1 MPTKEQL
8 YLSFLFVSLFIT
20 IILTLSFS
28 KPETS
33 EKYMTK
39 ETNRIAMLCDSTSLT
54 IDDKKL
60 GNEGIDGIDI
70 LPLPPLNNKSIHLEP
85 ENWLKLTFNIFKIY
99 SNYDSFIVVQNVE
112 NIPYLA
118 SALTFMLENLNKP
131 IILTDN
137 KPNHISNAILL
148 ATGYSIPEIVVVSNN
163 LFYRGCQ
170 TTIIGQKSLI
180 SLFPPLGK
188 VINSKIKI
196 NEEIILESPKEPL
209 KFIPLN
215 MENKV
220 VKITLFPGITHNY
233 LIGAVKGGNVDGIV
247 LEMKGNEELD
257 KPFLEALKIM
267 LQDGVFIASNSSS
280 EESQKLGIIS
290 NLKMT
295 IESIFVKLYFLIS
308 NVKKLDL
315 TLLDKLMR
323 INMRGE
329 IKDYKPIKK

>member
-1 MPTKEQL
+1 M
-8 YLSFLFVSLFIT
+8 
-20 IILTLSFS
+20 
-28 KPETS
+28 
-33 EKYMTK
+33 
-39 ETNRIAMLCDSTSLT
+39 
-54 IDDKKL
+54 
-60 GNEGIDGIDI
+60 
-70 LPLPPLNNKSIHLEP
+70 
-85 ENWLKLTFNIFKIY
+85 
-99 SNYDSFIVVQNVE
+99 
-112 NIPYLA
+112 
-118 SALTFMLENLNKP
+118 
-131 IILTDN
+131 
-137 KPNHISNAILL
+137 
-148 ATGYSIPEIVVVSNN
+148 
-163 LFYRGCQ
+163 
-170 TTIIGQKSLI
+170 
-180 SLFPPLGK
+180 GK

-280 EESQKLGIIS
+280 DESQKLGIVS